1 MLTLKENENMIVD
14 DFLPENAMS
23 NWNNYINGEGI
34 PMFYAPHSINNNT
47 TNDDYFFHI
56 GYQGTVPQ
64 SNVYECF
71 LENFAG
77 IAGLRFDALAHIK
90 ISWYPKT
97 IKIHEYETVSETKGV
112 VDNLIYFSDTTDGYI
127 MLPNDVKIQS
137 VKNTLVVFKGNPT
150 AIKHTSHTSGE
161 SWLRCVTHIQCYLNE
176 TPVSQGKIITY

>member
-137 VKNTLVVFKGNPT
+137 VKN
-150 AIKHTSHTSGE
+150 
-161 SWLRCVTHIQCYLNE
+161 IQCYLNE